1 MISTVDGFFS
11 WGYKWPENNCVPAEN
26 LEQQQNGIHWY
37 RTEAEA
43 RADMRDAL
51 RWFDHDDG
59 GYNPR
64 ERDTFEWPEG

>member
-1 MISTVDGFFS
+1 M
-11 WGYKWPENNCVPAEN
+11 PAEN